1 MQLMPFTAHR
11 IKNELKIRLSDVSE
25 ISSLRI
31 YSVDEM
37 LFADI
42 NLLSEQSQLILSVHD
57 LSGRLTNKMI
67 IENPQ
72 IGRNLFSFK
81 AEANGEWRP
90 SKIYLVSIRGEGFI
104 VRRKL
109 VLR

>member
-1 MQLMPFTAHR
+1 
-11 IKNELKIRLSDVSE
+11 
-25 ISSLRI
+25 
-31 YSVDEM
+31 M
-37 LFADI
+37 LFADL

-57 LSGRLTNKMI
+57 MTGRLTNKMI

-72 IGRNLFSFK
+72 IGRNLFTFK
-81 AEANGEWRP
+81 AEANGKWRP
-90 SKIYLVSIRGEGFI
+90 SKIYLVSIRGDEFV